1 MILINNYKVDMPDN
15 VNAKYTVFTIEFEK
29 DNRLY
34 VGHVLNRSVISAVTA
49 LILNAFDDRSPTSH
63 SSISQAIRESKYIT
77 VELINSDIYDLGR
90 LFSLK
95 YKTIM
100 ANRSFIP
107 YGYNQINLSSAKS
120 REEKK
125 VIEELLAAAPD
136 MRSFSLCKP
145 IYRIDQNTGES
156 TLFNSAKE
164 AAEAIGGKPSN
175 ITACC
180 RGSIHTAYG
189 YTWCYAN
196 PLDTYRI

>member
-15 VNAKYTVFTIEFEK
+15 VNAKYAVFTIEFEK
-29 DNRLY
+29 DNKLY

-49 LILNAFDDRSPTSH
+49 LILNAFDDYSPTGH

-77 VELINSDIYDLGR
+77 VELIRSNIYDLER

-100 ANRSFIP
+100 ANKSFLP

-156 TLFNSAKE
+156 IMFNSAKE

-180 RGSIHTAYG
+180 RGSLHTAYG
-189 YTWCYAN
+189 FEWCYVN
-196 PLDTYRI
+196 PLDAYRK